1 MTLPEIAVKRP
12 VTALMVIV
20 SIVLLGAVALTRLPL
35 AFMPDVVEPEFFV
48 ILPYQNASP
57 EQVEQMIVRPVE
69 DALGGV
75 KNLRTMWSRCG
86 SDGGRIR
93 LSFDWDVDLNMARVE
108 VWERIDRIRSELPDD
123 IGDIQVSPNWDAR
136 DSDSPILECRLSSPR
151 DLSESY
157 DLLER
162 KIIRPLERVPGVAQV
177 RLDGVNPREV
187 RINLRLAD
195 LELHGVDVRDVSRAV
210 RGGNF
215 DMSLGRIVTGDHR
228 YTLRTIGTLFSVDQI
243 RSLPLRNDGLKLAD
257 VADVVYQE
265 PPLEYG
271 RHLDGNFAVGITVS
285 QESKANT
292 VVVCDALEAAID
304 NMNEDADLEGVKFLV
319 WFSQGREIKKT
330 IRDLAF
336 TGIFGTILASLVLF
350 MFLRRFSTTFV
361 AVLCIPFSLIVTCGI
376 IWTQGRS
383 LNTLTLLGLIV
394 GIGMLVDNAVVV
406 MENIFRHREMGADRK
421 TAARIGAKEVSTAVV
436 AATFTSIIVFIPL
449 IFNKPSEMNI
459 YLKELGITVCFTLLA
474 SLFISQTLIP
484 LATSKYIRT
493 KPRTKGKLMEWL
505 EGRYQRVLE
514 VNLRRRWIG
523 PLVGLM
529 VIASA
534 IFPYQRVDMNFETS
548 QPELYVQIRYIFSE
562 ELSLE
567 RKEETISRVEALLEP
582 HRETLLAESIYS
594 FWSDRYSLTRI
605 YLKEGQA
612 NDENIGMV
620 RQRLPELLPEIAG
633 VKINV
638 QQTSQGWRRHRGR
651 DRVAFQIVGDDTE
664 TLLQLAEEAILRI
677 EAIPGLSQVET
688 RHQEAQQEL
697 HIEPDRDLVSLYEV
711 SPDQLARVV
720 GLTYRGQRLQR
731 FRTDDGEREM
741 RLTLDEHDNESIA
754 QLANLSLHTATGA
767 EVPLASVADIN
778 IKPGREHIQRDN
790 RLTSV
795 WVNAR
800 YEEGTSAQY
809 MPQVTAALEG
819 MTFPFGYTWTFGQW
833 QQRRQEQSKEFMTN
847 LLLALLLIFAVMAG
861 LFESARQAAALMV
874 SLPFAI
880 SGAVWTLWATGT
892 SFDQPA
898 AIGLL
903 LLIGIVVNNGIVM
916 LEHINQYRREGM
928 ERTEAMLRGGRE
940 RLRPILMTAL
950 TTLIG
955 LVPIVVQKPSL
966 GGVYYYSMALVI
978 MGGLFVSTFLTSVL
992 LPTTTSLSEDM
1003 FGWMGSQVSRLRK
1016 K

>member
-1 MTLPEIAVKRP
+1 
-12 VTALMVIV
+12 
-20 SIVLLGAVALTRLPL
+20 
-35 AFMPDVVEPEFFV
+35 
-48 ILPYQNASP
+48 
-57 EQVEQMIVRPVE
+57 
-69 DALGGV
+69 
-75 KNLRTMWSRCG
+75 
-86 SDGGRIR
+86 
-93 LSFDWDVDLNMARVE
+93 
-108 VWERIDRIRSELPDD
+108 
-123 IGDIQVSPNWDAR
+123 
-136 DSDSPILECRLSSPR
+136 
-151 DLSESY
+151 
-157 DLLER
+157 
-162 KIIRPLERVPGVAQV
+162 
-177 RLDGVNPREV
+177 
-187 RINLRLAD
+187 
-195 LELHGVDVRDVSRAV
+195 
-210 RGGNF
+210 
-215 DMSLGRIVTGDHR
+215 
-228 YTLRTIGTLFSVDQI
+228 
-243 RSLPLRNDGLKLAD
+243 
-257 VADVVYQE
+257 
-265 PPLEYG
+265 
-271 RHLDGNFAVGITVS
+271 
-285 QESKANT
+285 
-292 VVVCDALEAAID
+292 
-304 NMNEDADLEGVKFLV
+304 
-319 WFSQGREIKKT
+319 
-330 IRDLAF
+330 
-336 TGIFGTILASLVLF
+336 
-350 MFLRRFSTTFV
+350 
-361 AVLCIPFSLIVTCGI
+361 
-376 IWTQGRS
+376 
-383 LNTLTLLGLIV
+383 
-394 GIGMLVDNAVVV
+394 
-406 MENIFRHREMGADRK
+406 
-421 TAARIGAKEVSTAVV
+421 
-436 AATFTSIIVFIPL
+436 
-449 IFNKPSEMNI
+449 
-459 YLKELGITVCFTLLA
+459 
-474 SLFISQTLIP
+474 
-484 LATSKYIRT
+484 
-493 KPRTKGKLMEWL
+493 
-505 EGRYQRVLE
+505 
-514 VNLRRRWIG
+514 
-523 PLVGLM
+523 
-529 VIASA
+529 
-534 IFPYQRVDMNFETS
+534 MNFETS

-892 SFDQPA
+892 SFAQPA